1 MKKPSPSKEGLGIIF
16 GSPGETLNKTMLNLG
31 PDTTKAALEAAM
43 KGHIPAEA
51 EITKRNKRRRDVLL
65 FFRVTSLN

>member
-1 MKKPSPSKEGLGIIF
+1 
-16 GSPGETLNKTMLNLG
+16 MLNLG

-51 EITKRNKRRRDVLL
+51 EIIGLYKRI
-65 FFRVTSLN
+65 